1 MPAAEIRALIDLG
14 AVRVNNEV
22 LLTDQALAPRDFMQA
37 YLTPKRYTPRT
48 RDRHVTQWQW
58 LVASTRHFC
67 VMDKPPGLPS
77 VPSKDNRCVLRCD
90 MCQVLTSSTAASVS
104 SVT

>member
-1 MPAAEIRALIDLG
+1 MSAAEVTALIDLG

-22 LLTDQALAPRDFMQA
+22 LRTDQALAPRDFLQA
-37 YLTPKRYTPRT
+37 YLTPKRYTART
-48 RDRHVTQWQW
+48 RHATDWRW

-67 VMDKPPGLPS
+67 LMDKPPGLPS
-77 VPSKDNRCVLRCD
+77 VPSKDNRCVLLFDTCHS
-90 MCQVLTSSTAASVS
+90 LTSVPDRNVS